1 MTVHDAA
8 TAPDSSVA
16 LTFFNDAE
24 ARTVEA
30 ISERIIPDGGDGA
43 GATSAGVVY
52 YIDRSV
58 SGISQNLQHVY
69 RTGLRAL
76 ERYCQS
82 EYSAQYV
89 DLPAE
94 QQDDVIRRFFGPE
107 VVDDTETPQMYGDEV
122 GERGELEADLPIL
135 RRLFAVVREHA
146 IEGFFCD
153 PVYGGNR
160 GAVGWKLVGFP
171 GAYWGYT
178 AEQMGPGF
186 DGRTLPIATLSD
198 LRRQLQ
204 EKSLPDNSTYYGTE
218 EN

>member
-76 ERYCQS
+76 ERFCQS
-82 EYSAQYV
+82 EFSAPYV
-89 DLPAE
+89 DLSAE
-94 QQDDVIRRFFGPE
+94 QQDDVIRRFLGPE
-107 VVDDTETPQMYGDEV
+107 VVGPAETPQMYGDEV
-122 GERGELEADLPIL
+122 GERGELDRDLPIL

-160 GAVGWKLVGFP
+160 DAVGWQLVGFP

-204 EKSLPDNSTYYGTE
+204 EKSLPDNSTYYGNE
-218 EN
+218 EK

>member
-1 MTVHDAA
+1 MTVDDAV

-24 ARTVEA
+24 ARAVEA

-58 SGISQNLQHVY
+58 SGVSTNLQPVY

-76 ERYCQS
+76 ERYCAS
-82 EYSAQYV
+82 EYSAAYV
-89 DLPAE
+89 DLSAE
-94 QQDDVIRRFFGPE
+94 QQDDVIRRFLGPE
-107 VVDDTETPQMYGDEV
+107 VVADTETPQMYGDEV
-122 GERGELEADLPIL
+122 WERGELDEDLPLL

-186 DGRTLPIATLSD
+186 DGRSLPIATLSD

-204 EKSLPDNSTYYGTE
+204 EKSLPDNSTFYGTE
-218 EN
+218 ED

>member
-58 SGISQNLQHVY
+58 SGVSRNLQHVY

-76 ERYCQS
+76 ERFCQN
-82 EYSAQYV
+82 EFSAAYV
-89 DLPAE
+89 DLTAE

-107 VVDDTETPQMYGDEV
+107 VAGPEETPQMYGDEV
-122 GERGELEADLPIL
+122 GERGELDRDLPIL

-160 GAVGWKLVGFP
+160 GAVGWQLVGFP

-204 EKSLPDNSTYYGTE
+204 EKSLPDNSTYYGNE

>member
-1 MTVHDAA
+1 MSQPTPVKQLTRLAGDRAAARTAPPERWSRAACSASNVARLHREEPRMTVDDAV

-24 ARTVEA
+24 ARAVEA

-58 SGISQNLQHVY
+58 SGISRNLQHVY

-76 ERYCQS
+76 ERYCAQQ
-82 EYSAQYV
+82 YSAQYV

-107 VVDDTETPQMYGDEV
+107 VVD
-122 GERGELEADLPIL
+122 
-135 RRLFAVVREHA
+135 
-146 IEGFFCD
+146 
-153 PVYGGNR
+153 
-160 GAVGWKLVGFP
+160 
-171 GAYWGYT
+171 
-178 AEQMGPGF
+178 
-186 DGRTLPIATLSD
+186 
-198 LRRQLQ
+198 
-204 EKSLPDNSTYYGTE
+204 
-218 EN
+218 

>member
-1 MTVHDAA
+1 MTVDDAV

-24 ARTVEA
+24 ARAVEA

-76 ERYCQS
+76 ERYCS
-82 EYSAQYV
+82 EEHSAQYV
-89 DLPAE
+89 DLSAE
-94 QQDDVIRRFFGPE
+94 QQDDVIRRFLGPE
-107 VVDDTETPQMYGDEV
+107 VMADTETPQMYGDEV
-122 GERGELEADLPIL
+122 WERGELDEDLPLL

-186 DGRTLPIATLSD
+186 DGRSLPIATLSD

-204 EKSLPDNSTYYGTE
+204 EKSLPDNSTFCGTE

>member
-1 MTVHDAA
+1 MTVDDAV

-24 ARTVEA
+24 ARAVEA

-76 ERYCQS
+76 ERYCAG
-82 EYSAQYV
+82 EFSAQYV

-94 QQDDVIRRFFGPE
+94 QQDEVIRRFFGPE
-107 VVDDTETPQMYGDEV
+107 VVGADETPQMYGDEV
-122 GERGELEADLPIL
+122 GERGELDRDLPIL

-204 EKSLPDNSTYYGTE
+204 DKSLPDNATYTSNEGI
-218 EN
+218 